1 MNASVTKTTSGI
13 LVLLE
18 DGAIDRRRK
27 AQLNHMLNRAKA
39 ACVQCTF
46 CTQLCPRHM
55 LGHPLQ
61 PHRIMRKMAMNM
73 PHQDN
78 NETTKDHWILPELL
92 EDKDIR
98 QAAICSECGV
108 CEVYACP
115 MGLQP
120 RVVNSLIKGELA
132 QAGIRYSREG
142 DTWEADAN
150 RPYRKVPTKRIAA
163 RAGVGAYYHIDGH
176 TYKEETASK
185 VVLPL
190 KMNIGVPAE
199 PVISDGAHVEKGQL
213 IAACPEGKLGANLHA
228 SISGTAHLTGNPI
241 TITEV

>member
-1 MNASVTKTTSGI
+1 M
-13 LVLLE
+13 
-18 DGAIDRRRK
+18 RR
-27 AQLNHMLNRAKA
+27 Q
-39 ACVQCTF
+39 
-46 CTQLCPRHM
+46 
-55 LGHPLQ
+55 
-61 PHRIMRKMAMNM
+61 
-73 PHQDN
+73 
-78 NETTKDHWILPELL
+78 KDHWILPELL

-98 QAAICSECGV
+98 QAASAVSVVSVKFMPVHG
-108 CEVYACP
+108 ASA
-115 MGLQP
+115 

-228 SISGTAHLTGNPI
+228 SISGTAHLTGNAI

>member
-1 MNASVTKTTSGI
+1 
-13 LVLLE
+13 
-18 DGAIDRRRK
+18 
-27 AQLNHMLNRAKA
+27 
-39 ACVQCTF
+39 
-46 CTQLCPRHM
+46 
-55 LGHPLQ
+55 
-61 PHRIMRKMAMNM
+61 MNM

-163 RAGVGAYYHIDGH
+163 RARCWCLLSY
-176 TYKEETASK
+176 
-185 VVLPL
+185 
-190 KMNIGVPAE
+190 
-199 PVISDGAHVEKGQL
+199 
-213 IAACPEGKLGANLHA
+213 
-228 SISGTAHLTGNPI
+228 
-241 TITEV
+241 